1 MPTTSEDMKTSL
13 MECIKD
19 PTFLTVLREEVMAPI
34 IRSLVSEAVAERD
47 REISELRREL
57 REVRTEMNALE
68 QYSRRSCLNISGV
81 PEARDES
88 TDNIVRDVAAAAGVT
103 LGPTDIDCSHRLGRQ
118 QDGKS
123 RTIIVKLT
131 SQNTRDKLYEARKH
145 LRTSRSTV
153 LSPDL
158 LRGIFIS
165 ENLTKKNQL
174 VMYTARRLKRRGKLH
189 SAWTDNCRMKIRL
202 RANGPTRVIHCMEN
216 LRDLVGD
223 QPEFADLERTV
234 DADEPTDA
242 VDPEPDADGF
252 LTVGRGGTRTGST
265 RGRGGGADRRR
276 GRSAGL

>member
-1 MPTTSEDMKTSL
+1 
-13 MECIKD
+13 
-19 PTFLTVLREEVMAPI
+19 MAPI

-145 LRTSRSTV
+145 RPESRPPQRHIHLGESDQEEPACHV
-153 LSPDL
+153 HRPSA
-158 LRGIFIS
+158 
-165 ENLTKKNQL
+165 QA
-174 VMYTARRLKRRGKLH
+174 ARQASLG
-189 SAWTDNCRMKIRL
+189 M
-202 RANGPTRVIHCMEN
+202 
-216 LRDLVGD
+216 
-223 QPEFADLERTV
+223 
-234 DADEPTDA
+234 
-242 VDPEPDADGF
+242 
-252 LTVGRGGTRTGST
+252 
-265 RGRGGGADRRR
+265 DR
-276 GRSAGL
+276 